1 MYLNKNTVQTKV
13 KGVNVIYHF
22 ENSAIAG
29 LSEEAFELL
38 AKIAS
43 DPFFKPNLKNKDIKE
58 LLQFLMENNFLS
70 IKPFTYKKT
79 EIASAYVHLTN
90 QCNLHCKGCY
100 SFNDRRNAA
109 IDLKTEIICQGLR
122 QLKEVGTKTVV
133 FSGGEPLLRKD
144 IIEISK
150 FAKKDCQF
158 EQIILITNG
167 TFNRVEI
174 FSELAKYIDT
184 ISVSVDAYAKDSP
197 SFIRDEG
204 IFKKTIET
212 IQQLKQLGIEVNI
225 LPTIHHLNAKKI
237 RKYLE
242 LAEQLA
248 TNINYSLLSAC
259 ATEELK
265 DLLFKDKDLIFIANF
280 LRNANQKVM
289 DTPINKAGLEAK
301 DHCGA
306 GKTILSIGTNG
317 NVYPCHMLMSDNYCM
332 GNIQNLHI
340 KDMLIQSSVA
350 KQFSDL
356 SVDQLNSSCFKCEFK
371 YFCGGGCRARS
382 VMINKNLYQKDPY
395 CKLYFNYYDKETEF
409 MTYESSEENV

>member
-1 MYLNKNTVQTKV
+1 
-13 KGVNVIYHF
+13 
-22 ENSAIAG
+22 
-29 LSEEAFELL
+29 
-38 AKIAS
+38 
-43 DPFFKPNLKNKDIKE
+43 
-58 LLQFLMENNFLS
+58 MENNFLS
-70 IKPFTYKKT
+70 IKPFTYKKN

-100 SFNDRRNAA
+100 SFDDKRNTAV
-109 IDLKTEIICQGLR
+109 DLKTEIICKGLR
-122 QLKEVGTKTVV
+122 QLKEVGTKIIV

-144 IIEISK
+144 IIEISQ

-167 TFNRVEI
+167 TFNCPEI

-225 LPTIHHLNAKKI
+225 LPTIHHLNARKI

-242 LAEQLA
+242 LSEQLA
-248 TNINYSLLSAC
+248 THINYSLLSAC

-265 DLLFKDKDLIFIANF
+265 DLLLKDKDLIFIASF
-280 LRNANQKVM
+280 LRDANQKIM
-289 DTPINKAGLEAK
+289 DTPINGAGLSAR

-306 GKTILSIGTNG
+306 GKQSFLLEQMEMSILAI
-317 NVYPCHMLMSDNYCM
+317 C
-332 GNIQNLHI
+332 
-340 KDMLIQSSVA
+340 
-350 KQFSDL
+350 
-356 SVDQLNSSCFKCEFK
+356 
-371 YFCGGGCRARS
+371 
-382 VMINKNLYQKDPY
+382 
-395 CKLYFNYYDKETEF
+395 
-409 MTYESSEENV
+409 